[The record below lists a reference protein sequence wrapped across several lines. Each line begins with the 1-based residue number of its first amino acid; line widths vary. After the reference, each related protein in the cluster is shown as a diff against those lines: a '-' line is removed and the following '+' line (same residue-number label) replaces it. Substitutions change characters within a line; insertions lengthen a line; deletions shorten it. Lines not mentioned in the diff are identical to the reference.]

1 MREVSISQVRAE
13 ARVWQ
18 AVASLGEWGR
28 LKENP
33 GATET
38 CAEQAGIVERS
49 GKVRGGHKG
58 YRRRGVALGSQR
70 KRASALERARG
81 LVEGPGGCAEGP
93 GGSGRRRKVQEK
105 GSRGVPGQELARAVT

>member
-1 MREVSISQVRAE
+1 M
-13 ARVWQ
+13 
-18 AVASLGEWGR
+18 
-28 LKENP
+28 
-33 GATET
+33 
-38 CAEQAGIVERS
+38 CAEQAGIVEMS

-58 YRRRGVALGSQR
+58 YGRHGMAWGSQR

-105 GSRGVPGQELARAVT
+105 GSRGVPGQELAWAVTACAYCINLVSDTVLPSSP